1 MNTSLTG
8 RAEGVQSEAP
18 DRVDKPPSLHTS
30 LPVLR
35 RAPAAEV
42 PTLPLDL
49 LASLRRRPVTV
60 VAAARLAL

>member
-8 RAEGVQSEAP
+8 RAEGVQSVAL

-35 RAPAAEV
+35 RAPAAVV
-42 PTLPLDL
+42 PTLPLVL
-49 LASLRRRPVTV
+49 LVPFRRRLATV
-60 VAAARLAL
+60 VAAARL

>member
-8 RAEGVQSEAP
+8 RAEGVQSVAL

-35 RAPAAEV
+35 RVSVSAADRSTLVRVPVKFEV
-42 PTLPLDL
+42 WTRC
-49 LASLRRRPVTV
+49 ACFS
-60 VAAARLAL
+60 